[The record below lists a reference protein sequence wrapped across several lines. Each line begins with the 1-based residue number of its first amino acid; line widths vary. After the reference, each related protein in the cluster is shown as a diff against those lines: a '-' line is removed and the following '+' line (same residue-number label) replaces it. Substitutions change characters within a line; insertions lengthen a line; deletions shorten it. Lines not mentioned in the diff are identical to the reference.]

1 VQPTTGLARAASRC
15 EQQQWERVVIPPQFD
30 YVKATTVDE
39 AVNAL
44 SQHGDE
50 AKVLAGGQS
59 LIPLLR
65 LRLAYP
71 GVLIDVSD
79 VDEMRS
85 VRDDGDAIVIG
96 ACVTHADVIGNALV
110 RQHAPLVVKAT
121 ETVADR
127 QVRHRGTFGGSLS
140 HADPA
145 GDLPA
150 VAIALDAEFVVAG
163 AKGARRSIGASEFFT
178 DYLQTALAPD
188 ELLLEVRVPKLG
200 DGWGYHYE
208 KFHRVAQAWA
218 VVGVA
223 AAVQRSNGS
232 VTQARIGLTNMGPT
246 AVRASGVEQTLAGAA
261 VTADGV
267 RAAAE
272 RADEGTTPPSDLGG
286 DADYR
291 RHLVRVLTRRA
302 VLAAAGA

>member
-1 VQPTTGLARAASRC
+1 M
-15 EQQQWERVVIPPQFD
+15 IPPQFD
-30 YVKATTVDE
+30 YVKASSVDE
-39 AVNAL
+39 ATGAL
-44 SQHGDE
+44 AQHGDE

-71 GVLIDVSD
+71 GVLVDVTD
-79 VDEMRS
+79 VDEMRQ
-85 VRDDGDAIVIG
+85 VRDDGNAIVIG
-96 ACVTHADVIGNALV
+96 AGVTHAEVIANKLV
-110 RQHAPLVVKAT
+110 QQHAPLVVEAT
-121 ETVADR
+121 KTVADR

-145 GDLPA
+145 GDLPS
-150 VAIALDAEFVVAG
+150 VALALDAELVVAG
-163 AKGARRSIGASEFFT
+163 RGGGRRTVAAKDFFT
-178 DYLQTALAPD
+178 DYLQTAIGPD
-188 ELLLEVRVPKLG
+188 ELLVEVRVPKLG
-200 DGWGYHYE
+200 DGWGVHYE

-223 AAVQRSNGS
+223 AAVRRGNGS
-232 VTQARIGLTNMGPT
+232 IAEARIGLTNMGPT
-246 AVRASGVEQTLAGAA
+246 PLRASAVEQALSGAS
-261 VTADGV
+261 VSEDGV

-272 RADEGTTPPSDLGG
+272 QADSGTSPPTDLGG

-302 VLAAAGA
+302 VLAAAGG